1 MTQQGTGKQ
10 QNCSFYHRFIKTAIA
25 CGMFCAML
33 AAAFAQEA
41 AKESRQAM
49 ANYPDLIGG
58 LKAVKGCL
66 GVEAARTQGG
76 KSVIF
81 AWFENKDAVLRWYY
95 SDMHKAA
102 VQKFFPGFTL
112 PEPMQDIPNDSG
124 PILAIASITFTEKS
138 KLNETSMPISQIAIE
153 LYQPLTGGLFLGSRF
168 APDSVKVAKMKD
180 FTPKK

>member
-1 MTQQGTGKQ
+1 MTQHGTGKQ
-10 QNCSFYHRFIKTAIA
+10 QTRGIYHRFTKTAIA
-25 CGMFCAML
+25 CAILCALL
-33 AAAFAQEA
+33 AAAVAQEGTR
-41 AKESRQAM
+41 ESRQAM

-124 PILAIASITFTEKS
+124 PILAIASITF
-138 KLNETSMPISQIAIE
+138 ISSI
-153 LYQPLTGGLFLGSRF
+153 
-168 APDSVKVAKMKD
+168 V
-180 FTPKK
+180 